1 MTLDGKS
8 FAPLLLGKANDSPRK
23 WILAMGHGGARLDEK
38 GVRGRSDYM
47 DRVLRD
53 KRYKVW
59 LEKGPVIS
67 RLYDLKTDPM
77 EKDNLIDSRKPTHVT
92 ALNKFQEI
100 VDSQPEVDARPQ
112 YRPRKANSWDRK
124 PGESKKAGKKPK
136 RENRKNRKEK
146 NGSNQNK

>member
-1 MTLDGKS
+1 
-8 FAPLLLGKANDSPRK
+8 
-23 WILAMGHGGARLDEK
+23 MGHGGARLDEK

-77 EKDNLIDSRKPTHVT
+77 EKDNLIDSRKLTHVT

-100 VDSQPEVDARPQ
+100 VDSQPKVDARPQ
-112 YRPRKANSWDRK
+112 YRPRKANPWDRK
-124 PGESKKAGKKPK
+124 PKENLKPK

-146 NGSNQNK
+146 NGSK

>member
-1 MTLDGKS
+1 MAT
-8 FAPLLLGKANDSPRK
+8 
-23 WILAMGHGGARLDEK
+23 LDEK
-38 GVRGRSDYM
+38 GVRGRTDYM

-77 EKDNLIDSRKPTHVT
+77 ERNNLVKSRKPAHAA

-100 VDSQPEVDARPQ
+100 VDSQPKVDARPQ
-112 YRPRKANSWDRK
+112 YRPRKPNPWDRK
-124 PGESKKAGKKPK
+124 PGVPFKGGKKPK
-136 RENRKNRKEK
+136 RENRKDKKEK
-146 NGSNQNK
+146 KGSNQNK